1 VGNATAKGRSLA
13 VQWRTASQRR
23 RGTLLESAFLSCRTD
38 DLFCGLVT
46 FGFIALHLVAVVGR
60 AVSGRGFGGEA
71 RFAYDF
77 RFYSLVLMGV
87 VIIIPGLVCLIH
99 ARRLTRGDVKAWT
112 RTLWASSMLLLI
124 SVPLVPIQAFA
135 IGPAGLAGLNLVAL
149 WAGRKQFRIA
159 ELTDTRDPKC
169 CTAD

>member
-1 VGNATAKGRSLA
+1 MTFMIFILLVLLTAIGAA
-13 VQWRTASQRR
+13 VWLTSDSRR
-23 RGTLLESAFLSCRTD
+23 RLAPEPLVAVGVI

-159 ELTDTRDPKC
+159 VT
-169 CTAD
+169 